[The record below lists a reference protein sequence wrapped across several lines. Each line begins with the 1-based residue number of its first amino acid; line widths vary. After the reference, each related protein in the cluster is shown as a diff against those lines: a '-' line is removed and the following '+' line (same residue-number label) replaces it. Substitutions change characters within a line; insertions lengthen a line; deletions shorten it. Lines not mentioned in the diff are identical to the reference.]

1 MSTVVTPRQRTPW
14 HVWVVATL
22 TLLWN
27 GAGAVTILLAQAGRL
42 PGISADEAAYYA
54 AQPWW
59 LVVSTDIATLAPVAA
74 AIALLLRRRL
84 AASLFAISLA
94 LIIVNDAYDLVGG
107 TSRAL
112 ANQGALI
119 VTVIILFIAAL
130 QLTYALALK
139 KRSILA

>member
-14 HVWVVATL
+14 HVWLVAAV

-27 GAGAVTILLAQAGRL
+27 GSGAVTILMAQAGRL
-42 PGISADEAAYYA
+42 SGISADEAAYYA

-59 LVVSTDIATLAPVAA
+59 LVVSTDVATLAPVAA
-74 AIALLLRRRL
+74 ALALLFRSRL
-84 AASLFAISLA
+84 AVSLFAVSLA
-94 LIIVNDAYDLVGG
+94 LIIAHDAYDLVGG

-112 ANQGALI
+112 ANRGALI
-119 VTVIILFIAAL
+119 VTIIIVFIATL
-130 QLTYALALK
+130 QLAYALAMK

>member
-1 MSTVVTPRQRTPW
+1 MSTVVTPRQWTPW
-14 HVWVVATL
+14 HVWVVAAV

-27 GAGAVTILLAQAGRL
+27 GSGAVTILMAQAGRL

-59 LVVSTDIATLAPVAA
+59 VVVSTDVATLAPVAA
-74 AIALLLRRRL
+74 ALALLLRSRL
-84 AASLFAISLA
+84 AVWLFAVSLA
-94 LIIVNDAYDLVGG
+94 LIIVNDVYDLVGG

-119 VTVIILFIAAL
+119 VTIIIVVIATL
-130 QLTYALALK
+130 QLAYALAMK

>member
-1 MSTVVTPRQRTPW
+1 MSTVVTPRQWTPW
-14 HVWVVATL
+14 HVWVVAAV

-27 GAGAVTILLAQAGRL
+27 GSGAVTILMAQAGRL

-59 LVVSTDIATLAPVAA
+59 VVVSTDVATLAPVAA
-74 AIALLLRRRL
+74 ALALLLRSRL
-84 AASLFAISLA
+84 TVWLFAVSLA
-94 LIIVNDAYDLVGG
+94 LIIVNDVYDLVGG

-119 VTVIILFIAAL
+119 VTIIIVVIATL
-130 QLTYALALK
+130 QLAYALAMK